1 MEYYGLEVMVWAA
14 GLVLFAAAVIVQ
26 AFFLL
31 NLRDLLREVSPQHR
45 AMEPNQVW
53 LNFIPLFGIVWMFFT
68 VIRVKDSVQA
78 EFQARGWA
86 RSGDFG
92 YGVGMAYAILT
103 VFAGLLTLIPG
114 LVCWIIYW
122 LRTAELKSQLRAGA
136 TSQGFVSGPP
146 AVAGSSQG
154 LGQGGPGPAGQR
166 AELHCPKCGLLALP
180 EDDFCRSCGYDLR
193 DQAQEDETTG
203 SDVSAVKDTCPFCG
217 AAYRPDAKFCSTC
230 GRPVV

>member
-136 TSQGFVSGPP
+136 TSQGLVSGPP